1 MSSSTSIESFLDE
14 LYLAAGEP
22 NRWDGVMG
30 ALMQLFDTDKSHLAI
45 HDNRTGV
52 VRKSSFFGWEQGH
65 IDQGVAH
72 YFQKDPWVLAMQAK
86 LAVDPGL
93 INANLLLHGSEL
105 VPFKEF
111 SETECYR
118 DFGRHAGI
126 DDCIFIGGMADQNHR
141 FGLVVNTGDGRL
153 FGERDIGIARQIAN
167 HIPRAMRLHSRISM
181 SAGARHLDHFWE
193 RSLVAILV
201 VHNGRLGYLN
211 GSARTLVTEG
221 SVVGVQRGRVTFG
234 DPAVQSGFDL
244 MTSRSGV
251 GEPSGA
257 RSLNFQI
264 MLENASR
271 WLVQMIRMNPV
282 EGSLLSLTGLA
293 APSVMVAIT
302 PLTAHAA
309 ARQGAIA
316 GFVQLTDAEREV
328 LMLLVQGSSVEQIAD
343 STGRKISTIRW
354 YVRCLI
360 EKLDAS
366 SISDVVR
373 IGSLLLP
380 V

>member
-1 MSSSTSIESFLDE
+1 
-14 LYLAAGEP
+14 
-22 NRWDGVMG
+22 
-30 ALMQLFDTDKSHLAI
+30 
-45 HDNRTGV
+45 
-52 VRKSSFFGWEQGH
+52 
-65 IDQGVAH
+65 
-72 YFQKDPWVLAMQAK
+72 
-86 LAVDPGL
+86 
-93 INANLLLHGSEL
+93 
-105 VPFKEF
+105 
-111 SETECYR
+111 
-118 DFGRHAGI
+118 
-126 DDCIFIGGMADQNHR
+126 
-141 FGLVVNTGDGRL
+141 
-153 FGERDIGIARQIAN
+153 
-167 HIPRAMRLHSRISM
+167 
-181 SAGARHLDHFWE
+181 
-193 RSLVAILV
+193 
-201 VHNGRLGYLN
+201 
-211 GSARTLVTEG
+211 
-221 SVVGVQRGRVTFG
+221 
-234 DPAVQSGFDL
+234 
-244 MTSRSGV
+244 
-251 GEPSGA
+251 
-257 RSLNFQI
+257 
-264 MLENASR
+264 
-271 WLVQMIRMNPV
+271 MIRMNPV